1 MFVGGLRDITVGF
14 STKEKR
20 KEYCDKNR
28 DRLNRQQREWRKRNI
43 GKEKE
48 YKRRWYLKSRS
59 PEQLEKEKWAMIRY
73 RYGLEKE
80 DYERILE
87 DQDNKCK
94 ICDKEFDSNGQCT
107 KLHIDHCHDS
117 DEVRGF
123 LCNNCN
129 IGLGYFRDDPK
140 ILQSA
145 AEYLT

>member
-1 MFVGGLRDITVGF
+1 MGF

-20 KEYCDKNR
+20 KEYWDKNR
-28 DRLNRQQREWRKRNI
+28 DRLNRQQREWRAKNSD
-43 GKEKE
+43 KSKE

-59 PEQLEKEKWAMIRY
+59 PEQLEREKWTQIKY

-94 ICDKEFDSNGQCT
+94 VCDKEFDSNGQST

-123 LCNNCN
+123 LCSNCN
-129 IGLGYFRDDPK
+129 VGLGFFYDDPA

-145 AEYLT
+145 AEYLTYEP

>member
-1 MFVGGLRDITVGF
+1 MVWA
-14 STKEKR
+14 SKEKR
-20 KEYCDKNR
+20 KKYCDKNR
-28 DRLNRQQREWRKRNI
+28 DRLNRQQKEWRAKNI
-43 GKEKE
+43 DKEKE
-48 YKRRWYLKSRS
+48 YRKRWYLRSRS
-59 PEQLEKEKWAMIRY
+59 PEQLEKEKWAQIKY
-73 RYGLEKE
+73 RYDLEKE

-94 ICDKEFDSNGQCT
+94 VCGKEFDSNSRST
-107 KLHIDHCHDS
+107 RLHIDHCHGS

-129 IGLGYFRDDPK
+129 IGLGYFCDDPK

>member
-1 MFVGGLRDITVGF
+1 
-14 STKEKR
+14 
-20 KEYCDKNR
+20 
-28 DRLNRQQREWRKRNI
+28 LNRQQKEWRAKNI
-43 GKEKE
+43 DKEKE
-48 YKRRWYLKSRS
+48 YRKRWYLRSRS
-59 PEQLEKEKWAMIRY
+59 PEQLEKEKWAQIKY
-73 RYGLEKE
+73 RYDLEKE

-94 ICDKEFDSNGQCT
+94 VCGKEFDSNGKRT
-107 KLHIDHCHDS
+107 KLHIDHCHGS

-129 IGLGYFRDDPK
+129 IGLGYFCDDPK

>member
-1 MFVGGLRDITVGF
+1 MFIRSLRDITMAF

-20 KEYCDKNR
+20 KEYSDKNR
-28 DRLNRQQREWRKRNI
+28 DRLNRQQREWRAKNI

-48 YKRRWYLKSRS
+48 YRKKWYLRSRS
-59 PEQLEKEKWAMIRY
+59 PEQLEKEKLAMIKY

-80 DYERILE
+80 DYERVLE

-94 ICDKEFDSNGQCT
+94 VCDKEFDSNGQST

-117 DEVRGF
+117 GEIRGF

-129 IGLGYFRDDPK
+129 IGLGYFCDDPQ

-145 AEYLT
+145 MEYLV